1 MVAVPVEAAVQV
13 HCDPRPQESS
23 LRQEQAPLT
32 TRYGSP
38 EKLPQ
43 VEIVY
48 VWPWTTLKL
57 YEATQ
62 LAPLFPLLP
71 LPLKG
76 PALLHVA
83 GGVGVQPVFRIGNQ
97 PAWLALYLSRR

>member
-1 MVAVPVEAAVQV
+1 
-13 HCDPRPQESS
+13 
-23 LRQEQAPLT
+23 
-32 TRYGSP
+32 
-38 EKLPQ
+38 
-43 VEIVY
+43 
-48 VWPWTTLKL
+48 L

-83 GGVGVQPVFRIGNQ
+83 GGVGVHPLFRIGNH
-97 PAWLALYLSRR
+97 PA